1 MKRIAFLIFTL
12 IFASHLFF
20 AQELETSTV
29 ETQDETMPVEQDDS
43 SVVEPEEEISEEEV
57 FDEATYTYKMNQK
70 GDQFINISLMMNI
83 PIKPELPQ
91 LKIGGSGSIGYTRF
105 INSYLAIGGYA
116 SFVYSRTIGENV
128 YTFVPLMAKI
138 MYQPSISHFEF
149 PISFGLGGSFQTYI
163 GEKYFGL
170 TLKPEIGAFYRYS
183 PSWSFGINAGMYILP
198 QWCNDST
205 KNRVG
210 LISDVA
216 IVARYHF

>member
-1 MKRIAFLIFTL
+1 MKRIAFIFFTL
-12 IFASHLFF
+12 FFISQQFF
-20 AQELETSTV
+20 AQELETSV
-29 ETQDETMPVEQDDS
+29 I
-43 SVVEPEEEISEEEV
+43 EPEGETIANPQEQESSEEQPDSE
-57 FDEATYTYKMNQK
+57 ESTYVYKMNQK

-83 PIKPELPQ
+83 PIKPALPQ
-91 LKIGGSGSIGYTRF
+91 LKIGGSGAIGFTRF
-105 INSYLAIGGYA
+105 INSYLAVGGYA

-138 MYQPSISHFEF
+138 MYQPTVNNFEF
-149 PISFGLGGSFQTYI
+149 PLSFGLGGSFQTYI

-170 TLKPEIGAFYRYS
+170 TLKPEVGAFYRYS
-183 PSWSFGINAGMYILP
+183 PSWSFGVNAGMYILP